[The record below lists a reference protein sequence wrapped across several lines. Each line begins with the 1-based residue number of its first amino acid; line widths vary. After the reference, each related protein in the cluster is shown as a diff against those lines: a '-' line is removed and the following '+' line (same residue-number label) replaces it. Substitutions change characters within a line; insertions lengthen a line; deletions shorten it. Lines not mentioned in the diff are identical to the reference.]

1 MPKLRIKVSFQGG
14 IAMRKI
20 PVTRPFF
27 TDEEEIMA
35 VQALRS
41 GWVAQGPRVAEFEK
55 QVAAHEGVA
64 EGVATTSCTSALH
77 LAMKAHG
84 MGSGMDVIAPAFT
97 FVATVN
103 AIVETGATPVLADIN
118 EETFNIDVKGLQQII
133 EEQYREESGRL
144 VSLKTGNVLWGF
156 VPVHQFGLCCDIEKI
171 NALAKE
177 YKLCVIE
184 DAACALGARIGD
196 KHQGGFGNTS
206 CVSFHPRKSITTG
219 EGGMV
224 LTDDTALAK
233 RMREL
238 RSHGSSVS
246 ADERDKR
253 KGFLLPEFD
262 EAGYN
267 YRMTD
272 IQGAIGL
279 AQIKKLDGIIERK
292 RELALNYNEL
302 ISQKLKEFIIPSEPD
317 GYFHTYQSYVCMLD
331 LCQLGLSEISE
342 GGAFR
347 NGLLTKLEDI
357 GIATR
362 QGTHA
367 IHLLGYYKKRFNY
380 VPEDYMHAYACDRL
394 SITLPLYIGMTED
407 DQEYVIDC
415 IRKVIREK

>member
-1 MPKLRIKVSFQGG
+1 MMQ
-14 IAMRKI
+14 KI
-20 PVTRPFF
+20 PVTKPYF
-27 TDEEEIMA
+27 TDEEESMA
-35 VQALRS
+35 IQALRS

-55 QVAAHEGVA
+55 RIAAHEGVA

-77 LAMKAHG
+77 LAMEAHG
-84 MGSGMDVIAPAFT
+84 MTSGMDVIAPAFT

-103 AIVETGATPVLADIN
+103 TIVETGATPVLADIN
-118 EETFNIDVKGLQQII
+118 QETFNIDVKELQRII
-133 EEQYREESGRL
+133 EEQYRKEDGKS
-144 VSLKTGNVLWGF
+144 VNKQTGNVLWGI
-156 VPVHQFGLCCDIEKI
+156 VPVHEFGLCCDIEKV
-171 NALAKE
+171 NSLAEE
-177 YKLCVIE
+177 YGLCVIE

-196 KHQGGFGNTS
+196 KHQGAFGNTS

-224 LTDDTALAK
+224 LTDDPTLAK

-246 ADERDKR
+246 ADARDKQ
-253 KGFLLPEFD
+253 KGFLLPEYD

-279 AQIKKLDGIIERK
+279 AQIKKLDTIIERK
-292 RELALNYNEL
+292 RELAQNYDKL
-302 ISQKLKEFIIPSEPD
+302 IPSKLKGFVTPTEPER
-317 GYFHTYQSYVCMLD
+317 YFHTYQSYVCMLN
-331 LCQLGLSEISE
+331 LQQLGIAGIEQ
-342 GGAFR
+342 GGIYR
-347 NGLLTKLEDI
+347 NKLLERLEDM

-367 IHLLGYYKKRFNY
+367 IHLLGYYKRRFNY
-380 VPEDYMHAYACDRL
+380 KPEDYINAYACDRL
-394 SITLPLYIGMTED
+394 SITLPLYIGMTEN

-415 IRKVIREK
+415 ISKVIQEI

>member
-1 MPKLRIKVSFQGG
+1 
-14 IAMRKI
+14 MRKI
-20 PVTRPFF
+20 PVTRPYF
-27 TDEEEIMA
+27 TDEEENMA
-35 VQALRS
+35 IQALRS
-41 GWVAQGPRVAEFEK
+41 GWVAQGQKVAEFEK
-55 QVAAHEGVA
+55 QIAAHEGVA

-77 LAMKAHG
+77 LAMEAHG
-84 MGSGMDVIAPAFT
+84 MTSGMDVIAPAFT

-103 AIVETGATPVLADIN
+103 TIVETGATPVLADIN
-118 EETFNIDVKGLQQII
+118 EETFNIDVKGLQRIV
-133 EEQYREESGRL
+133 EEQYRKENGNL
-144 VSLKTGNVLWGF
+144 VNEQTGNVLWGI
-156 VPVHQFGLCCDIEKI
+156 VPVHEFGLCCDIEEV
-171 NALAKE
+171 NALAKK
-177 YKLCVIE
+177 YNLRVIE

-196 KHQGGFGNTS
+196 KHQGAFGNTS

-224 LTDDTALAK
+224 LTDSPALAK

-246 ADERDKR
+246 ADARDKQ
-253 KGFLLPEFD
+253 KGFLLPEYD

-279 AQIKKLDGIIERK
+279 AQIKKLDGIIKKK
-292 RELALNYNEL
+292 RELAQNYNEL
-302 ISQKLKEFIIPSEPD
+302 IPHRLKGFVIPTEPE

-331 LCQLGLSEISE
+331 LQQLGLSSISE
-342 GGAFR
+342 GGAYR
-347 NGLLTKLEDI
+347 NELLEKLEDI

-380 VPEDYMHAYACDRL
+380 RPEDYIHAYACDRL

-415 IRKVIREK
+415 IQKVIHEI